1 LQKLFNSIIFASRY
15 FKVLYLLKSNYCSKS
30 IIYMKEK
37 VEKNQKY
44 FDCPLTTA
52 MNIIGGKWKV
62 VILGH
67 LFTGKKRFGELKKLI
82 CNDITQKMLTQQL
95 RELEEDGLLHREIYK
110 EVPPRVEY
118 SLTDFG
124 KSLAPI
130 LKDLCIWGQQVKDE
144 RKLG

>member
-1 LQKLFNSIIFASRY
+1 MSK
-15 FKVLYLLKSNYCSKS
+15 KVGKP
-30 IIYMKEK
+30 E
-37 VEKNQKY
+37 KY

-67 LFTGKKRFGELKKLI
+67 LFTGEKRFGALKKLI
-82 CNDITQKMLTQQL
+82 CGDITQKMLTQQL
-95 RELEEDGLLHREIYK
+95 RELEEDGLIHREIYK

-124 KSLAPI
+124 KSLSPV
-130 LKDLCIWGQQVKDE
+130 LRDLCVWGQEVKDGK
-144 RKLG
+144 KLG